1 MMTPRIAEKLLENH
15 RNYGWGQFKRF
26 EDLYVTGR
34 QCSMQTAVEF
44 HSVAGKINYRGRAIN
59 NRGHNSKIL
68 FLTLRLSHK
77 KGIKIA
83 F

>member
-34 QCSMQTAVEF
+34 QCSMQSAVEF
-44 HSVAGKINYRGRAIN
+44 HSAAGKIDWMR
-59 NRGHNSKIL
+59 
-68 FLTLRLSHK
+68 
-77 KGIKIA
+77 
-83 F
+83 